1 MKKTILNSNYL
12 ILFSLLWTVF
22 LSNPEERQSG
32 DEIQEFTLEKQEEII
47 LESEDMLFGRFRQG
61 FVVSKDERLLAF
73 HDFSNQQIVVFNSDG
88 SFVNAIGSEG
98 SGPEE
103 FRNVFGYNFSKENTI
118 WAFDENLNTFKH
130 FDLDGNII
138 STIEGIYG
146 DGFVQTRYQLFV
158 NNETLYIPVKEAE
171 YSSEDASQNW
181 QSALMAVYSTAGE
194 FVKTIGTYGDPVKN
208 PNHYAVRGLFDIDF
222 EEETLLVGYSTSHQL
237 SQIKL
242 DTDNQEFFG
251 KIPENFL
258 VPTEST
264 NVDDSLNEI
273 LRKGLSRSSP
283 SSVFITDHYYVQYF
297 QNLTQEWYDTRDPNT
312 KDHFLVFYD
321 RKSQNYLGEL
331 EIPFAV
337 GAITPNGTLYLIEDI
352 DPDAYTIGSY
362 RLHR

>member
-47 LESEDMLFGRFRQG
+47 LDSENMLFGRFRQG
-61 FVVSKDERLLAF
+61 FVVSEDGELWAF
-73 HDFSNQQIVVFNSDG
+73 HDFSNQQIVVFKSDG

-146 DGFVQTRYQLFV
+146 DGFPQTRPQLFV
-158 NNETLYIPVKEAE
+158 NGERLYIPIKETK
-171 YSSEDASQNW
+171 YHTYDSGQIW
-181 QSALMAVYSTAGE
+181 QSAMMAVYSFEGD
-194 FVKTIGTYGDPVKN
+194 FIRTIGTYGDPVKN
-208 PNHYAVRGLFDIDF
+208 PSHYAVKGLFDLDF
-222 EEETLLVGYSTSHQL
+222 TEETLLVGYSTSHQL

-251 KIPENFL
+251 KIPKNFL
-258 VPTEST
+258 VPTENT
-264 NVDDSLNEI
+264 NVNDSLNEI
-273 LRKGLSRSSP
+273 LRKGLNRSFP
-283 SSVFITDHYYVQYF
+283 FNAFITDQYYVYYF
-297 QNLTQEWYDTRDPNT
+297 QDLSQEWYDSRDTNT

-352 DPDAYTIGSY
+352 DPGAYKVGSY